1 MNMKTKLNNLLS
13 ELNHG
18 FIGREEMVKSALLTM
33 IAGENLLL
41 IGPPGTGKS
50 LIARQISQALAQ
62 PETPN
67 QAYFEYLLT
76 KFSTPEELFGPLS
89 ISELKQDRFHRNTQ
103 GYLPTV
109 QVAFLDEIFK
119 ASSSILNA
127 LLTILNE
134 RKFHN
139 GTQTQNIPL
148 QALIAASNELPKG
161 QAELS
166 ALYDRFLVRRFVDYV
181 GENQLQDFFR
191 LPEKRAISP
200 ENQLSR
206 NELAEIQQN
215 AAKVAF
221 TEPIQAALLAIW
233 AKHKET
239 FKENADE
246 RLSDRRF
253 AKILHLLRISAFTN
267 QREQV
272 DLSDLFLLKD
282 CLWNDETNAE
292 KVRELIMDV
301 LRQYDQH
308 IQTDENTS
316 TITPKQIIQ
325 DHKPKSSSNK
335 FKGLMGMGTSD
346 NPILIQNINDLQRLE
361 NPDISAA
368 GLYFKQTANIDGTIL
383 GSHWLNIKQFTGHY
397 NGGGYTITTPNTTL
411 FQHMETATIKNMRLL
426 GETSLANSA
435 NKCTIQYC
443 YAENLFILERITA
456 STISHLHAKHSLAY
470 SADKCTI
477 QYCYA
482 ENTLILEDI
491 TTSTISHCW
500 IEVKRV
506 RTDDLKHVGIS
517 LSITSSSISQ
527 CFVCF
532 NLTNTHR
539 ISVHFF
545 ADTLNENSSISDCVA
560 GNCSFAKPKKVNFSA
575 YDRLI
580 NYDDYS
586 NTLQNNIV
594 LQKDDVA
601 VSKDVAVST
610 YADLLIPSLANI
622 NSTQGKDIPPT
633 LFTQSYLENNLNW
646 DFEKVWEWDKQNNQ
660 PVLRPQ
666 LFNAMENPAT
676 QHRQPEMGMQ
686 SLLVIQCNNN
696 IWL

>member
-215 AAKVAF
+215 AAKVVF
-221 TEPIQAALLAIW
+221 PEPIQAALLAIW

-253 AKILHLLRISAFTN
+253 AKVLHLLRISAFTN

-292 KVRELIMDV
+292 KVRNLIMVV
-301 LRQYDQH
+301 LRKYAQNGKKTSNPN
-308 IQTDENTS
+308 IQAAKKHSVHE
-316 TITPKQIIQ
+316 IRTPK
-325 DHKPKSSSNK
+325 NN
-335 FKGLMGMGTSD
+335 TR
-346 NPILIQNINDLQRLE
+346 QNI
-361 NPDISAA
+361 
-368 GLYFKQTANIDGTIL
+368 
-383 GSHWLNIKQFTGHY
+383 H
-397 NGGGYTITTPNTTL
+397 
-411 FQHMETATIKNMRLL
+411 FQH
-426 GETSLANSA
+426 SFF
-435 NKCTIQYC
+435 NKINQSFGNDDDYFNVKQIHVKIGDSVEPDQPLVTVQHTQNKH
-443 YAENLFILERITA
+443 AFI
-456 STISHLHAKHSLAY
+456 
-470 SADKCTI
+470 
-477 QYCYA
+477 
-482 ENTLILEDI
+482 
-491 TTSTISHCW
+491 
-500 IEVKRV
+500 
-506 RTDDLKHVGIS
+506 GIPS
-517 LSITSSSISQ
+517 P
-527 CFVCF
+527 
-532 NLTNTHR
+532 
-539 ISVHFF
+539 
-545 ADTLNENSSISDCVA
+545 VA
-560 GNCSFAKPKKVNFSA
+560 GVVKYIYEHVKVGKNVLPDSIIVEIVETVSV
-575 YDRLI
+575 DEPE
-580 NYDDYS
+580 S
-586 NTLQNNIV
+586 NT
-594 LQKDDVA
+594 
-601 VSKDVAVST
+601 
-610 YADLLIPSLANI
+610 
-622 NSTQGKDIPPT
+622 
-633 LFTQSYLENNLNW
+633 
-646 DFEKVWEWDKQNNQ
+646 
-660 PVLRPQ
+660 
-666 LFNAMENPAT
+666 
-676 QHRQPEMGMQ
+676 Q
-686 SLLVIQCNNN
+686 SLLVEQFKNN

>member
-206 NELAEIQQN
+206 DELAEIQQN

-221 TEPIQAALLAIW
+221 PEPIQAALLAIW

-253 AKILHLLRISAFTN
+253 AKILHLLRISALTN

-292 KVRELIMDV
+292 KVRNLIMGV
-301 LRQYDQH
+301 LRKYAQH
-308 IQTDENTS
+308 QENVE
-316 TITPKQIIQ
+316 K
-325 DHKPKSSSNK
+325 K
-335 FKGLMGMGTSD
+335 L
-346 NPILIQNINDLQRLE
+346 NIMRDAVK
-361 NPDISAA
+361 DIS
-368 GLYFKQTANIDGTIL
+368 NIYAQYVQYVQNRENMD
-383 GSHWLNIKQFTGHY
+383 SPNIQVAKNHSVHEIRVPNMNGNSQNGNFQQNPFSRIAHMFVDDFYVKKIYVKTGDNVEH
-397 NGGGYTITTPNTTL
+397 N
-411 FQHMETATIKNMRLL
+411 K
-426 GETSLANSA
+426 SLA
-435 NKCTIQYC
+435 IV
-443 YAENLFILERITA
+443 ENGHKKYIIRSPVAGVVKAI
-456 STISHLHAKHSLAY
+456 HAKVG
-470 SADKCTI
+470 DKVSPDSI
-477 QYCYA
+477 
-482 ENTLILEDI
+482 I
-491 TTSTISHCW
+491 
-500 IEVKRV
+500 VKIV
-506 RTDDLKHVGIS
+506 ETV
-517 LSITSSSISQ
+517 
-527 CFVCF
+527 
-532 NLTNTHR
+532 
-539 ISVHFF
+539 SV
-545 ADTLNENSSISDCVA
+545 DE
-560 GNCSFAKPKKVNFSA
+560 PE
-575 YDRLI
+575 
-580 NYDDYS
+580 S
-586 NTLQNNIV
+586 NT
-594 LQKDDVA
+594 
-601 VSKDVAVST
+601 
-610 YADLLIPSLANI
+610 
-622 NSTQGKDIPPT
+622 
-633 LFTQSYLENNLNW
+633 
-646 DFEKVWEWDKQNNQ
+646 
-660 PVLRPQ
+660 
-666 LFNAMENPAT
+666 
-676 QHRQPEMGMQ
+676 Q
-686 SLLVIQCNNN
+686 SLLVEQFKNN

>member
-148 QALIAASNELPKG
+148 QSLIAASNELPKG

-221 TEPIQAALLAIW
+221 PEPIQAALLAIW

-292 KVRELIMDV
+292 KVRNLIMGV
-301 LRQYDQH
+301 LRKYTQNGKKTSKPN
-308 IQTDENTS
+308 IQAAKKHSVHE
-316 TITPKQIIQ
+316 IRV
-325 DHKPKSSSNK
+325 PKS
-335 FKGLMGMGTSD
+335 
-346 NPILIQNINDLQRLE
+346 NINNQNGNSLLYFDDYFNVIRVIHVKIGDSVKPNQLLVTAQNELGFI
-361 NPDISAA
+361 NIPSPAA
-368 GLYFKQTANIDGTIL
+368 GVVKAI
-383 GSHWLNIKQFTGHY
+383 
-397 NGGGYTITTPNTTL
+397 
-411 FQHMETATIKNMRLL
+411 
-426 GETSLANSA
+426 
-435 NKCTIQYC
+435 
-443 YAENLFILERITA
+443 
-456 STISHLHAKHSLAY
+456 HAKVG
-470 SADKCTI
+470 D
-477 QYCYA
+477 
-482 ENTLILEDI
+482 
-491 TTSTISHCW
+491 
-500 IEVKRV
+500 EVLP
-506 RTDDLKHVGIS
+506 D
-517 LSITSSSISQ
+517 SIIVEIVET
-527 CFVCF
+527 V
-532 NLTNTHR
+532 
-539 ISVHFF
+539 SV
-545 ADTLNENSSISDCVA
+545 TVSVYE
-560 GNCSFAKPKKVNFSA
+560 PE
-575 YDRLI
+575 
-580 NYDDYS
+580 S
-586 NTLQNNIV
+586 NT
-594 LQKDDVA
+594 
-601 VSKDVAVST
+601 
-610 YADLLIPSLANI
+610 
-622 NSTQGKDIPPT
+622 
-633 LFTQSYLENNLNW
+633 
-646 DFEKVWEWDKQNNQ
+646 
-660 PVLRPQ
+660 
-666 LFNAMENPAT
+666 
-676 QHRQPEMGMQ
+676 Q
-686 SLLVIQCNNN
+686 SLLVEQFKNN

>member
-1 MNMKTKLNNLLS
+1 MNMKTKLSNLLS

-18 FIGREEMVKSALLTM
+18 FIGREEMVKSALLSM

-181 GENQLQDFFR
+181 GENQLKDFFN

-206 NELAEIQQN
+206 DELAEIQQN
-215 AAKVAF
+215 AAKVVF
-221 TEPIQAALLAIW
+221 PEPIQAALLAIW

-292 KVRELIMDV
+292 KVRNLIMGV
-301 LRQYDQH
+301 LRKYAQNGKKTSNPN
-308 IQTDENTS
+308 IQAAKKHSVHEIRVPPEN
-316 TITPKQIIQ
+316 
-325 DHKPKSSSNK
+325 N
-335 FKGLMGMGTSD
+335 G
-346 NPILIQNINDLQRLE
+346 NI
-361 NPDISAA
+361 
-368 GLYFKQTANIDGTIL
+368 
-383 GSHWLNIKQFTGHY
+383 
-397 NGGGYTITTPNTTL
+397 
-411 FQHMETATIKNMRLL
+411 
-426 GETSLANSA
+426 
-435 NKCTIQYC
+435 
-443 YAENLFILERITA
+443 ITA
-456 STISHLHAKHSLAY
+456 SIAILPSFSGYFVVKQIHVKIGDSVEPDQSLVMVRRKPGKLDFDIPSPVAGVVKAIHAKVG
-470 SADKCTI
+470 D
-477 QYCYA
+477 
-482 ENTLILEDI
+482 
-491 TTSTISHCW
+491 
-500 IEVKRV
+500 EVLP
-506 RTDDLKHVGIS
+506 D
-517 LSITSSSISQ
+517 SIIVEIVET
-527 CFVCF
+527 V
-532 NLTNTHR
+532 
-539 ISVHFF
+539 SV
-545 ADTLNENSSISDCVA
+545 DE
-560 GNCSFAKPKKVNFSA
+560 PE
-575 YDRLI
+575 
-580 NYDDYS
+580 S
-586 NTLQNNIV
+586 NT
-594 LQKDDVA
+594 
-601 VSKDVAVST
+601 
-610 YADLLIPSLANI
+610 
-622 NSTQGKDIPPT
+622 
-633 LFTQSYLENNLNW
+633 
-646 DFEKVWEWDKQNNQ
+646 
-660 PVLRPQ
+660 
-666 LFNAMENPAT
+666 
-676 QHRQPEMGMQ
+676 Q
-686 SLLVIQCNNN
+686 SLLVEQFKNN

>member
-215 AAKVAF
+215 AAKVVF
-221 TEPIQAALLAIW
+221 PEPIQAALLAIW

-301 LRQYDQH
+301 LRQCDQQ
-308 IQTDENTS
+308 IPSDTNETPQTTTQFETG
-316 TITPKQIIQ
+316 
-325 DHKPKSSSNK
+325 NK
-335 FKGLMGMGTSD
+335 FQGLKGMGTEH
-346 NPILIQNINDLQRLE
+346 NPILIQNIQDLQQLAKPE
-361 NPDISAA
+361 IGAA
-368 GLYFKQTANIDGTIL
+368 NLYFKQTADIVSDDFSTIQ
-383 GSHWLNIKQFTGHY
+383 KFTGQY
-397 NGGGYTITTPNTTL
+397 DGGGYELNFKNKKHKVIFARIENAVFKNLTLTQSVLSLFANSSKLFNIQSQKWALIGDIAENCTFTACKMPILAGQVQQCTIEFCFFPTHKFLLASGLVQESEISNCWFSGAGKEEYSNIRGIHKNSFTKCFFLKTSIFRSPFYEIKRNNTTSNIMT
-411 FQHMETATIKNMRLL
+411 Q
-426 GETSLANSA
+426 G
-435 NKCTIQYC
+435 Q
-443 YAENLFILERITA
+443 
-456 STISHLHAKHSLAY
+456 
-470 SADKCTI
+470 
-477 QYCYA
+477 
-482 ENTLILEDI
+482 
-491 TTSTISHCW
+491 
-500 IEVKRV
+500 
-506 RTDDLKHVGIS
+506 
-517 LSITSSSISQ
+517 
-527 CFVCF
+527 
-532 NLTNTHR
+532 
-539 ISVHFF
+539 
-545 ADTLNENSSISDCVA
+545 
-560 GNCSFAKPKKVNFSA
+560 NFSE
-575 YDRLI
+575 YL
-580 NYDDYS
+580 
-586 NTLQNNIV
+586 
-594 LQKDDVA
+594 K
-601 VSKDVAVST
+601 
-610 YADLLIPSLANI
+610 AD
-622 NSTQGKDIPPT
+622 
-633 LFTQSYLENNLNW
+633 W
-646 DFEKVWEWDKQNNQ
+646 DFDNIWEWDSVKNY
-660 PVLRPQ
+660 PTLRPE
-666 LFNAMENPAT
+666 LFTEEKQAMPAT
-676 QHRQPEMGMQ
+676 QHGSNTQ
-686 SLLVIQCNNN
+686 SLLLAQFKNN